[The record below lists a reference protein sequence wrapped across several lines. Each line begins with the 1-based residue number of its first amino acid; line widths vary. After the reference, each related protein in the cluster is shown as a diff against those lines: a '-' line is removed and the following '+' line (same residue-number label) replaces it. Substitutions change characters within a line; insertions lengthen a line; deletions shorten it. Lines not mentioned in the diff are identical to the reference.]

1 MSDFATDFSLL
12 IYIHN
17 FPLTNITT
25 TKTWLLT
32 LGTHCDEFEQLHGNM
47 NQLLLSPRTLP
58 ACLSWSFSVTG
69 TQCSCVKC
77 QKASSSSSSS
87 WSSDISASSSSSSLE
102 DRSDVL
108 LAQATCFVS
117 SLSPSSLCL
126 K

>member
-1 MSDFATDFSLL
+1 MIDFATDFSKL

-25 TKTWLLT
+25 TKTWLFT
-32 LGTHCDEFEQLHGNM
+32 LGSHCDEFEQLHGNM
-47 NQLLLSPRTLP
+47 NRLLLSPRTLP
-58 ACLSWSFSVTG
+58 ACLSWSLSVTG

-77 QKASSSSSSS
+77 QEASSSSSSS
-87 WSSDISASSSSSSLE
+87 WGSDISASSSSSSLE

>member
-1 MSDFATDFSLL
+1 MIDFATDFSKL

-25 TKTWLLT
+25 TKTWLLRV
-32 LGTHCDEFEQLHGNM
+32 GTHCDEFEQLHGNM
-47 NQLLLSPRTLP
+47 NQLLLSPGTLP

-69 TQCSCVKC
+69 TQSSCVKC
-77 QKASSSSSSS
+77 QEASSSSSSS
-87 WSSDISASSSSSSLE
+87 WGSDISASSSSSSLE

>member
-1 MSDFATDFSLL
+1 MIDFATDFSKL

-25 TKTWLLT
+25 TKTWLLRV
-32 LGTHCDEFEQLHGNM
+32 GTHCDEFEQLHGNM
-47 NQLLLSPRTLP
+47 NQLLLSPRTFP

-69 TQCSCVKC
+69 TQSSCVKC
-77 QKASSSSSSS
+77 QEASSSLSSS
-87 WSSDISASSSSSSLE
+87 WGSDISASSSSSLE

>member
-1 MSDFATDFSLL
+1 MNDFANDFSLL

-32 LGTHCDEFEQLHGNM
+32 VGTHSDDFEQLHGNM
-47 NQLLLSPRTLP
+47 NQLLLSPWTLP
-58 ACLSWSFSVTG
+58 ACLSWSLSVTG

-77 QKASSSSSSS
+77 QEASSSSSSS
-87 WSSDISASSSSSSLE
+87 WGSDISASSSSSSLE

>member
-1 MSDFATDFSLL
+1 MIDFATDFSKL

-17 FPLTNITT
+17 LPLTNITT
-25 TKTWLLT
+25 TKTWLLRV
-32 LGTHCDEFEQLHGNM
+32 GTHCDEFEQLHGNM

-58 ACLSWSFSVTG
+58 ACLSWSLSVTG

-77 QKASSSSSSS
+77 QEASSSSSSS
-87 WSSDISASSSSSSLE
+87 WGSDISASSSSSSLE

>member
-1 MSDFATDFSLL
+1 MIDFATDFSKL

-25 TKTWLLT
+25 TKTWLLM

-69 TQCSCVKC
+69 TQSSCVKC
-77 QKASSSSSSS
+77 QEASSSSSSS
-87 WSSDISASSSSSSLE
+87 WGSDISASSSSSSLE

>member
-1 MSDFATDFSLL
+1 MIDFATDFSKL

-25 TKTWLLT
+25 TKTWLLRV
-32 LGTHCDEFEQLHGNM
+32 GTHCDEFEQLHGNM

-69 TQCSCVKC
+69 TQSSCVKC
-77 QKASSSSSSS
+77 QEASSSS
-87 WSSDISASSSSSSLE
+87 WGSDISASSSSSSLE

>member
-1 MSDFATDFSLL
+1 MNDFATDFSLL

-25 TKTWLLT
+25 TKTWLLRV
-32 LGTHCDEFEQLHGNM
+32 GTHCDEFEQLHGNM

-69 TQCSCVKC
+69 TRCSCVKC
-77 QKASSSSSSS
+77 QEASSSSSSS
-87 WSSDISASSSSSSLE
+87 WGSDISASSSSSSLE

>member
-1 MSDFATDFSLL
+1 MIDFATDFSKL

-25 TKTWLLT
+25 TKTWLLRV
-32 LGTHCDEFEQLHGNM
+32 GTHCDEFEQLHGNM

-69 TQCSCVKC
+69 TQSSCVKC
-77 QKASSSSSSS
+77 QEASSSSSSS
-87 WSSDISASSSSSSLE
+87 WGSDISASSSSSSLE